1 MEGGSVRIWD
11 WIVGAAGL
19 AIVIGV
25 FMPWYRSNQ
34 ENWTAWKTL
43 MLIDLL
49 IVLTGLLAMALP
61 IIAGLKAT
69 DKQAQKLLLV
79 LVVLAIAC
87 VAFTIYRMNTPPEF
101 DTVLEPIT
109 LKAGAYLTLVASA
122 VIVLGSALGARA
134 RLAHRARA

>member
-11 WIVGAAGL
+11 WLVGVAGL
-19 AIVIGV
+19 VIVIGV
-25 FMPWYRSNQ
+25 FTPWYRSNQ
-34 ENWTAWKTL
+34 ENWTAWKTM

-49 IVLTGLLAMALP
+49 LVLTGLLAMALP
-61 IIAGLKAT
+61 LVAGLKAT

-79 LVVLAIAC
+79 LIVLGILGVV
-87 VAFTIYRMNTPPEF
+87 FTIYRMQTPPEF

-109 LKAGAYLTLVASA
+109 LKAGAYMALVGSVVVALA
-122 VIVLGSALGARA
+122 SALGVRA

>member
-1 MEGGSVRIWD
+1 MEGGSVRVWD

-25 FMPWYRSNQ
+25 FTPWYRSN
-34 ENWTAWKTL
+34 EEDWTAWKT
-43 MLIDLL
+43 MRLIDLL
-49 IVLTGLLAMALP
+49 LVLTGLLAMALP
-61 IIAGLKAT
+61 LVAGLKAT

-79 LVVLAIAC
+79 LVVLGILG
-87 VAFTIYRMNTPPEF
+87 VVFTIYRMATPPEF

-109 LKAGAYLTLVASA
+109 LKAGAYMALVGSA
-122 VIVLGSALGARA
+122 VVALASALGVRA